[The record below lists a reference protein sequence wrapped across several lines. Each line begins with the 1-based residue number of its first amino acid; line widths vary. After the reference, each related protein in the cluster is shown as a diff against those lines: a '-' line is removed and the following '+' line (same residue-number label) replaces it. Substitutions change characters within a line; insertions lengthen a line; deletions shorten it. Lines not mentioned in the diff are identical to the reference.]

1 MRKLT
6 AMIALVAVLF
16 LTTSAFAANPPKPGT
31 EENPGL
37 WEAARWRVPPLS
49 WGSYIVWTLWKFGHF
64 PWQNK

>member
-6 AMIALVAVLF
+6 AIIALVAVLF

-37 WEAARWRVPPLS
+37 WTAVWKVRWEL
-49 WGSYIVWTLWKFGHF
+49 WGNTILWYLWGVGHF
-64 PWQNK
+64 PWQKK